1 MSLKE
6 HLYLWCHNAG
16 VYNHGIPGLTEKSNL
31 TPVEAA
37 RYMGIDNV
45 LMVSYA
51 GKPVPPFAPI
61 QEQFTHFRRVIWSI
75 IGDCA
80 CRYDNAEAYVD
91 EVISLHRRYPNVT
104 GGIMDDFF
112 NPERK
117 FNLKAIAR
125 KMHEAQ
131 LPLWVVVYENQL
143 SQAAVMEQLE
153 LCDVI
158 AFWTWQARNLASMG
172 ENLSMLRGRFPSKK
186 LVSGLYMW
194 DFGGEKPLSMH
205 LMRFQCDVA
214 LDYLRKGIIDDVIL
228 LGSPL
233 VGMNLPTIEYARK
246 LVATASHTR

>member
-16 VYNHGIPGLTEKSNL
+16 VYNQGITGLTEKSNL

-37 RYMGIDNV
+37 RYMGIDNI

-51 GKPVPPFAPI
+51 GKPVPPFAPMH
-61 QEQFTHFRRVIWSI
+61 EQFIHFRRVIWSI

-80 CRYDNAEAYVD
+80 CKYDNAEAYVD

-117 FNLKAIAR
+117 FDLRTISH

-143 SQAAVMEQLE
+143 SQTAVMEQLE

-158 AFWTWQARNLASMG
+158 TFWT
-172 ENLSMLRGRFPSKK
+172 
-186 LVSGLYMW
+186 
-194 DFGGEKPLSMH
+194 
-205 LMRFQCDVA
+205 
-214 LDYLRKGIIDDVIL
+214 
-228 LGSPL
+228 
-233 VGMNLPTIEYARK
+233 
-246 LVATASHTR
+246 